1 MLWYYF
7 GMRWSLLSSLDEGE
21 QRAVLSAA
29 KTRSFSKGEIVFH
42 AGDES
47 DSVHLVGAG
56 HFAVMISTPDGN
68 QATLNVLGPGD
79 FFGELSMLRE
89 QVPTPRSA
97 TVTSLDSSETLMLT
111 RSAFHRLCERRP
123 RIERLVGHLMAV
135 RVRKLSADLLHA
147 RYLDLHHR
155 LYAALIDLGDLFDA
169 GADSQVIPLTQD
181 QLADMVGGTRPS
193 INQVLQQLA
202 AEGVVLVGRGK
213 VTITDR
219 QALAGKIGR

>member
-1 MLWYYF
+1 MH
-7 GMRWSLLSSLDEGE
+7 WSLLSSLDQGE

-29 KTRSFSKGEIVFH
+29 KARSFSRGEIVFH
-42 AGDES
+42 AGDHS

-56 HFAVMISTPDGN
+56 HFAVMISTPDGD

-97 TVTSLDSSETLMLT
+97 TVASLDTSETLVLT
-111 RSAFHRLCERRP
+111 QSAFHRLCESHP

-135 RVRKLSADLLHA
+135 RIRKLSADLLQA
-147 RYLDLHHR
+147 RYLDLPQR
-155 LYAALIDLGDLFDA
+155 LYAALIDLGDLFGDGA
-169 GADSQVIPLTQD
+169 GNPVIPLTQD
-181 QLADMVGGTRPS
+181 QLADMAGGTRPS

-202 AEGVVLVGRGK
+202 AEGIVMVGRGK
-213 VTITDR
+213 VKVLDSE
-219 QALAGKIGR
+219 ALARKAAPRTP